1 MSGKTEKIAIPTE
14 GNKGLED
21 TVSNVFGRSKTFT
34 IITIT
39 ANKVESVEIKENPT
53 ISYKHGAGP
62 IVAKMLVDMG
72 VNKVIAGEIGP
83 GVSTL
88 LDEFNIKKVKVEPG
102 THIRNIL
109 KT

>member
-72 VNKVIAGEIGP
+72 VNKVIASEIGP

-102 THIRNIL
+102 TQIRNIL